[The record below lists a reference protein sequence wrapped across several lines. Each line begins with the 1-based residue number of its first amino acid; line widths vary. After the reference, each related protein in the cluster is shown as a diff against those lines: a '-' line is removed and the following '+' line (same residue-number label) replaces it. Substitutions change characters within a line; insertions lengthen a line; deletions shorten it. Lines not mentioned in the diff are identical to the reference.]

1 MIDVVGR
8 HHATEGGSTHHLTHF
23 SARNRM
29 RANTAA
35 LFIGMAAL
43 SGCYHA
49 TIDTGVAPSHV
60 VIQKRWASGWIFG
73 LVAPSTT
80 ATAAQCPAG
89 VAKVETKL
97 SFLNGLVSTLTMS
110 IYTPMTVRVTCAE
123 GSATAAIPMLPPD
136 SVSKDGGQVS
146 AWGSAGGAAVDPAA
160 DLPPVM
166 Q

>member
-8 HHATEGGSTHHLTHF
+8 NHAIDGGSSHHLTHL

-80 ATAAQCPAG
+80 ATAAQCPSG

-123 GSATAAIPMLPPD
+123 GSATAAAPMMVPD
-136 SVSKDGGQVS
+136 SVSTDSGQVS
-146 AWGSAGGAAVDPAA
+146 AGGSAGGAAAGEAA
-160 DLPPVM
+160 DHPPVK